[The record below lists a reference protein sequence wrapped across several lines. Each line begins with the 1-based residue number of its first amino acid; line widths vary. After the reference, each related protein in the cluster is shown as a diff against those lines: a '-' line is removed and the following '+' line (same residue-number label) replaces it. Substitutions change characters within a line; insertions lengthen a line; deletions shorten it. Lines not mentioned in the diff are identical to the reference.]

1 MITNDIRIDGLEY
14 GFPAT
19 GCILAIDQMV
29 IAHGERVFIEGPSGV
44 GKTSL
49 LSLISG
55 LVLPSAG
62 DIRIGDD
69 VVSEMTS
76 AQRDRLRAN
85 RIGLIYQMFNLIP
98 YLTALQ
104 NVTLAADLAPER
116 LNRAKQKT
124 GGVDGEASR
133 LLASMGIPAQLH
145 SRFPSELSVGQQ
157 QRVAAA
163 RAFIG
168 SPGVL
173 VADEPTSALDDAAA
187 ERFME
192 ALMRLAEDAQATVL
206 LVSHDRS
213 LSAHFDRTIDLK
225 AINGIPA
232 CA

>member
-1 MITNDIRIDGLEY
+1 MSTNDIRIEGLEY

-19 GCILAIDQMV
+19 GPILAISQLT
-29 IAHGERVFIEGPSGV
+29 IAHGERVFVEGPSGV

-55 LVLPSAG
+55 LVLPQAG
-62 DIRIGDD
+62 EIRIGDD
-69 VVSEMTS
+69 VITNLTS
-76 AQRDRLRAN
+76 AERDRFRAN

-116 LNRAKQKT
+116 LRRAAQSA
-124 GGVDGEASR
+124 GGVDAEAGR
-133 LLASMGIPAQLH
+133 LLDSMGISAGLH
-145 SRFPSELSVGQQ
+145 NRFPSELSVGQQ

-168 SPGVL
+168 SPGIL
-173 VADEPTSALDDAAA
+173 VADEPTSALDDDAA
-187 ERFME
+187 EKFMG
-192 ALMRLAEDAQATVL
+192 ALMSLAKQSQATVL

-213 LSAHFDRTIDLK
+213 LAEYFDRTIDLR
-225 AINGIPA
+225 AINGVAA